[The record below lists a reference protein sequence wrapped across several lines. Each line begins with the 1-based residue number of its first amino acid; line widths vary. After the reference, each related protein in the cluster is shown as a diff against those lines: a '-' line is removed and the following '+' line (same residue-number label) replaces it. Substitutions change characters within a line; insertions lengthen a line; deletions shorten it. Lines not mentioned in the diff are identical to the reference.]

1 MTLDDKM
8 LPGSWGTKDLK
19 ICDAELAEA
28 ESIRDIFNACSYVE
42 PWDETFA
49 PTDIETS
56 EELVGKSVRGED
68 AFRLQTVR
76 NRAGELIGY
85 FHFRH
90 AFPKPDVVWISMVA
104 IHPDHQRKGVGTEVV
119 EGVIRELQ
127 CLAKYRAV
135 WLRVYLKN
143 WPALRAWIKLGF
155 RTIVEYR
162 GDEVFSKNG
171 HASLILERTLEGLAN
186 K

>member
-1 MTLDDKM
+1 MSVKM
-8 LPGSWGTKDLK
+8 LSPSWETKGFR
-19 ICDAELAEA
+19 ICDVQLSEA
-28 ESIRDIFNACSYVE
+28 ESIREIFNACSYAE
-42 PWDETFA
+42 PWDENFA

-76 NRAGELIGY
+76 NKPGELIGY
-85 FHFRH
+85 FHLQH
-90 AFPKPDVVWISMVA
+90 AFPKPDVVWISMVV
-104 IHPDHQRKGVGTEVV
+104 IHPDHQRKGVGTEVI

-155 RTIVEYR
+155 GTIIEYR

>member
-1 MTLDDKM
+1 MKVKM
-8 LPGSWGTKDLK
+8 LSPSWETQGFA
-19 ICDAELAEA
+19 ICDVQLSVAEA
-28 ESIRDIFNACSYVE
+28 FREIFNAFSYVE

-56 EELVGKSVRGED
+56 DDLVRKSVRGED

-76 NRAGELIGY
+76 NGAGELIGY
-85 FHFRH
+85 FHLRH
-90 AFPKPDVVWISMVA
+90 AFPKPDVVWISMVV
-104 IHPDHQRKGVGTEVV
+104 IHPDHQRKGIGTEVV

-162 GDEVFSKNG
+162 GDEVFSKDG
-171 HASLILERTLEGLAN
+171 HASLILERTLEGAG
-186 K
+186 